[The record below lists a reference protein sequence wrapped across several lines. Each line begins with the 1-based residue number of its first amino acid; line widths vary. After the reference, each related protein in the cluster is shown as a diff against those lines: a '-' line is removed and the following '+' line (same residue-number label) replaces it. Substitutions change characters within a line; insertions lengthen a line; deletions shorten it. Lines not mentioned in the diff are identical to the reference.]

1 MNQFR
6 QPGPDSESNGYRPTE
21 FDNLSDE
28 DLAKLINATGRVRVN
43 QQQRPQQ
50 KRELDLDDPNVLRQ
64 FARKPDGKS
73 GS

>member
-6 QPGPDSESNGYRPTE
+6 QPRPDSESNGYRPTE

-28 DLAKLINATGRVRVN
+28 ELAKLINATGRVRVN
-43 QQQRPQQ
+43 QQVRPQA

-64 FARKPDGKS
+64 FARKPNAKP